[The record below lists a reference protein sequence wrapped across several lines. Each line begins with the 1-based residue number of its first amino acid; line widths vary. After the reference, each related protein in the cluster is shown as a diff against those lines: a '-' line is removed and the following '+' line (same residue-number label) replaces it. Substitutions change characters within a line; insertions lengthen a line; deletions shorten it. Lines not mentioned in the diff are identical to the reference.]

1 MSKQDLDNLVDEAL
15 DNIRNDRKLAREFL
29 NELANQIAID
39 PDNNRSLSPVAAK
52 HVETM
57 QRSNE
62 QLVKFKPQSD
72 YLKLIVY
79 EGESAIFLRNGVA
92 FSAKWVWALKSF
104 IDKKFIKNFKKL
116 SEMGTKDMENAQSN
130 NQKMLCGGCGSKVG
144 NVILESSLSCLLYTS
159 PSPRDS

>member
-1 MSKQDLDNLVDEAL
+1 MSEQDLDNLVNEAL

-62 QLVKFKPQSD
+62 QLVKIINIKQKQTTQDVGLSD
-72 YLKLIVY
+72 DDKASLFDMIQ
-79 EGESAIFLRNGVA
+79 GES
-92 FSAKWVWALKSF
+92 
-104 IDKKFIKNFKKL
+104 
-116 SEMGTKDMENAQSN
+116 
-130 NQKMLCGGCGSKVG
+130 
-144 NVILESSLSCLLYTS
+144 
-159 PSPRDS
+159 